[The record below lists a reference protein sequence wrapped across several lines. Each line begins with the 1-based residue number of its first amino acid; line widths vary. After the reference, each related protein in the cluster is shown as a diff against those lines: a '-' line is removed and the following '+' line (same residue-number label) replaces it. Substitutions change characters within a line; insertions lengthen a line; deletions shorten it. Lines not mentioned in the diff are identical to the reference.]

1 MDNKN
6 LKIKQT
12 VTLAYENH
20 IKQNYD
26 LAENLYNKVLK
37 IDPNNVDASF
47 LLGTL
52 SSELNRLVYH
62 TGIEPVTLPLVKHL
76 VCCTLPIQ

>member
-12 VTLAYENH
+12 LTLAYENH
-20 IKQNYD
+20 IKNNLD
-26 LAENLYNKVLK
+26 LAESLYNKILK
-37 IDPNNVDASF
+37 IDPNHIDSIF

-52 SSELNRLVYH
+52 YLQKKNLDKAMKLFEEV
-62 TGIEPVTLPLVKHL
+62 IK
-76 VCCTLPIQ
+76 I